1 MFCRPKRNAKRGP
14 MVLNFEGPV
23 TNMSL
28 KLLCKHSSTQLQD
41 ILRSNNNAEN

>member
-1 MFCRPKRNAKRGP
+1 